1 MVYKF
6 ITRSKGVVV
15 FAISLIAFG
24 AFNAFLMVLSMAL
37 MSLRNLPDVAAVV
50 PAGMISLPVF
60 WLSSIMNLLIFLSW
74 VVCGI
79 GALHLK
85 DWARQTLRVVMSVY
99 LINLLVNIFLNVFL
113 AQEVMTAVP
122 VAFLIGGIV
131 LSLSYYLG
139 LIYFFSHPNV
149 VRQFRYGV
157 PPA

>member
-1 MVYKF
+1 VVYKF
-6 ITRSKGVVV
+6 ITRSRGVVI
-15 FAISLIAFG
+15 FSISLIAFG

-37 MSLRNLPDVAAVV
+37 MSLRNLPDVAAVM
-50 PAGMISLPVF
+50 PAGMVSLPLF
-60 WLSSIMNLLIFLSW
+60 WMSSIVNLLIFLSW

-122 VAFLIGGIV
+122 VVFLIGGIA

-149 VRQFRYGV
+149 VRQFRYGI